1 MSLKKGNLDNAFDYY
16 LSAVYHFF
24 DNLVLK
30 TSSNVMW
37 FTRSAFAA
45 AELQEKLGNLKGA
58 IAIYERVVNAEV
70 NSSDEANRRIEI
82 LKKL

>member
-1 MSLKKGNLDNAFDYY
+1 MVMY
-16 LSAVYHFF
+16 LTQHC
-24 DNLVLK
+24 
-30 TSSNVMW
+30 
-37 FTRSAFAA
+37 
-45 AELQEKLGNLKGA
+45 LGNLKGA